1 MLLVPCPWCGPRAE
15 IEFAAAGE
23 AGIARPAPD
32 ADAATLAEALYVR
45 SNTKGLLA
53 ERWRHV
59 HGCSRFFVAVRDTV
73 SDRFAGSW
81 LPGVPRPS
89 LAELAAEEAVR

>member
-1 MLLVPCPWCGPRAE
+1 MLLVPCPWCGPRPE

-32 ADAATLAEALYVR
+32 ADPAALAEALYFR
-45 SNTKGLLA
+45 FNTKGLLA

-59 HGCSRFFVAVRDTV
+59 HGCGRFFVAVRDTV

-81 LPGVPRPS
+81 PPGVPHPS
-89 LAELAAEEAVR
+89 PAELAAGEAER